1 MSAIAVVLV
10 DDHRVVTR
18 SLRAYLESF
27 PDIQVIATAGSG
39 EEFLAQLPSLRPDV
53 VLQDLLLPG
62 GIDGIETTRR
72 ALAISPGLHVVA
84 LTASID
90 EARMMGV
97 LRAGAIGYVRKDAE
111 PEILLAAVRAAARGK
126 PFIDPGVSRHIIQ
139 AGQTRDD
146 LTRRELDVL
155 RQLALGKS
163 NRDVAAALDLSE
175 ETVKTHV
182 GNVLGKL
189 QVENRAQAIVQ
200 ALKRGLVTLDELD

>member
-1 MSAIAVVLV
+1 MSIIGVALV

-27 PDIQVIATAGSG
+27 PDIRVVTVASSG
-39 EEFLAQLPSLRPDV
+39 EEFLAQLGTLKPDV

-72 ALAISPGLHVVA
+72 ALAKYPGLRVVA
-84 LTASID
+84 LTASVD

-97 LRAGAIGYVRKDAE
+97 LRAGALGYVRKDAE
-111 PEILLAAVRAAARGK
+111 PEILLAAVRTVARGK
-126 PFIDPGVSRHIIQ
+126 PYIDPGVSRLIIQ
-139 AGQTRDD
+139 AGDSEQ

-155 RQLALGKS
+155 RQMALGKS

-182 GNVLGKL
+182 AHLLAKL

-200 ALKRGLVTLDELD
+200 SLKRGLVTLDELE